1 MADSEE
7 DVDFRRRTLERVCA
21 ASAVVT
27 VVFVLSGVMLVA
39 SLLLFF
45 VADISRGSAVIALVD
60 AAISGALVAASFTVL
75 RLCNRL
81 GTGG

>member
-7 DVDFRRRTLERVCA
+7 GVDFRRRTLEKVCA
-21 ASAVVT
+21 GRTAIT
-27 VVFVLSGVMLVA
+27 VVFVLSGMTLVA

-45 VADISRGSAVIALVD
+45 VADISRSSTVIALVD
-60 AAISGALVAASFTVL
+60 VAISGTLFVSSLTVL

-81 GTGG
+81 RSGG